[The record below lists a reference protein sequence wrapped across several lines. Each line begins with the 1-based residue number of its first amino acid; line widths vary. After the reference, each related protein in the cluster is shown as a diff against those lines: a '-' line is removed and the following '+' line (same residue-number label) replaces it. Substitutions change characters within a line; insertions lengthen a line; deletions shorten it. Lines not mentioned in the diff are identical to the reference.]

1 MISKKHL
8 LRKHSALSPQHQKD
22 FWPSGA
28 RWTAWVS
35 SACLRP
41 AQGAPKVSDE
51 EVAIH
56 TINPCETNAQLQTV
70 VSSLA
75 SL

>member
-1 MISKKHL
+1 M
-8 LRKHSALSPQHQKD
+8 
-22 FWPSGA
+22 
-28 RWTAWVS
+28 
-35 SACLRP
+35 RP

-56 TINPCETNAQLQTV
+56 TINPRETNAQLQTV

>member
-1 MISKKHL
+1 M
-8 LRKHSALSPQHQKD
+8 
-22 FWPSGA
+22 
-28 RWTAWVS
+28 
-35 SACLRP
+35 RP

-51 EVAIH
+51 VVAIH

>member
-1 MISKKHL
+1 M
-8 LRKHSALSPQHQKD
+8 
-22 FWPSGA
+22 
-28 RWTAWVS
+28 
-35 SACLRP
+35 RP
-41 AQGAPKVSDE
+41 AQGAPKVSD